1 MLLPSQVSADQQLT
15 SLWYISIPSWAILGL
30 LICGGTA
37 LSVLFVVCRGALL

>member
-15 SLWYISIPSWAILGL
+15 SWYITIPSWAILGL